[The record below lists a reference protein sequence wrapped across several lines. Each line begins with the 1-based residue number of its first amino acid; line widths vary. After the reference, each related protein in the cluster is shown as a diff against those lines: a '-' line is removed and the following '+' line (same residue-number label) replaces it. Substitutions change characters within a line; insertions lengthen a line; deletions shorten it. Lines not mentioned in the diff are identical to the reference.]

1 MPCPCRTYY
10 TYPHARSPV
19 PKLLP
24 QRASPPA
31 WYNQATFLVT
41 RPSLSPSLSS
51 SRSVPSPKMLTT
63 AVKQAN
69 RNVAR
74 RDSKRLR
81 FGHEVGTISL
91 EGTPIDEKADGISVD
106 YIECRSAPVTP
117 AGRQPGQM
125 HDDYLPRGIDSTEEE
140 KKEQW
145 FVGAVDQGTTSSRFL
160 IFNEKGEPVAN
171 HQIEF
176 DNLYPQ
182 SG

>member
-1 MPCPCRTYY
+1 
-10 TYPHARSPV
+10 
-19 PKLLP
+19 
-24 QRASPPA
+24 
-31 WYNQATFLVT
+31 
-41 RPSLSPSLSS
+41 
-51 SRSVPSPKMLTT
+51 MLTT

-69 RNVAR
+69 RHVAR

-91 EGTPIDEKADGISVD
+91 EGTPIDEKSDGITVD
-106 YIECRSAPVTP
+106 YIECCSAPASPVDS
-117 AGRQPGQM
+117 QFGQV
-125 HDDYLPRGIDSTEEE
+125 HDDCLPKGIDSTQME
-140 KKEQW
+140 KNEHW

-160 IFNEKGEPVAN
+160 IFNERGEPVAN

>member
-1 MPCPCRTYY
+1 
-10 TYPHARSPV
+10 
-19 PKLLP
+19 
-24 QRASPPA
+24 
-31 WYNQATFLVT
+31 
-41 RPSLSPSLSS
+41 
-51 SRSVPSPKMLTT
+51 MLTT

-91 EGTPIDEKADGISVD
+91 EGTPIDEKADAISVQ
-106 YIECRSAPVTP
+106 YIENRSAPATP
-117 AGRQPGQM
+117 ADRQPGSM
-125 HDDYLPRGIDSTEEE
+125 HDDFLPKGVDTTKTEKDEH
-140 KKEQW
+140 W

>member
-1 MPCPCRTYY
+1 MPCPDHNYY
-10 TYPHARSPV
+10 PYARSPQ
-19 PKLLP
+19 LLP
-24 QRASPPA
+24 QRACPPA

-41 RPSLSPSLSS
+41 RPSLSLRLSS
-51 SRSVPSPKMLTT
+51 SRSAPSPKMLTT

-69 RNVAR
+69 RHVAR

-91 EGTPIDEKADGISVD
+91 EGTPIDEKADAISVE
-106 YIECRSAPVTP
+106 YIECRSAPATP
-117 AGRQPGQM
+117 AGRQPGSM
-125 HDDYLPRGIDSTEEE
+125 HDDFLPQGINSTKME
-140 KKEQW
+140 KDEQW

-160 IFNEKGEPVAN
+160 IFNAKGEPVAN